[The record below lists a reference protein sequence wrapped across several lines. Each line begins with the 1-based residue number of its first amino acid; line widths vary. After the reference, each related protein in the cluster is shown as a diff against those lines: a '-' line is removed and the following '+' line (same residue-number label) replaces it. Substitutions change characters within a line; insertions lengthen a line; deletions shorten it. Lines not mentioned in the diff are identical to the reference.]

1 MSLAYEYTDRVFLNG
16 YYLDIYLE
24 LCTSTI
30 FRIVVAIDKHG
41 NLALYYDIELKEKL
55 FDEATGGTSIPTTTI
70 ITSDRDFMPV
80 INNLNSFFDIKEGSK
95 EFYVRYDLITDF
107 THDHGKKLL

>member
-1 MSLAYEYTDRVFLNG
+1 M
-16 YYLDIYLE
+16 DIYLE